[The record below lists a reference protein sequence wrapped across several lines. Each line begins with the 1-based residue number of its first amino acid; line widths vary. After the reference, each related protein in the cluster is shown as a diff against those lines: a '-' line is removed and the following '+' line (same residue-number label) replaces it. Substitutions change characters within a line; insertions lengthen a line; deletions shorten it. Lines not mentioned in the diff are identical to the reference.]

1 MTEPTTRYDQPGFA
15 PRVLQWFEQNGRHD
29 LPWQHPATPYRVW
42 ISEVMLQQTQV
53 ATVIPYFERFVE
65 RFPDVAR
72 LAAAD
77 LDEVLALW
85 AGLGYYARA
94 RNLHKCAQTLI
105 QDYAGEF
112 PETLEAVA
120 ALPGI
125 GRSTAGAILSLSRNQ
140 PHPILDGNVKRV
152 LARYFAIAGWPGQSA
167 VSKKLWQLSEAVTPA
182 TRTGDFNQA
191 MMDLGATVC
200 ARQPQCHQ
208 CPLRVGCQA
217 LAAGNPRDYPGRK
230 PKRAK
235 PRRQTVMLIVQA
247 AEGIL
252 LLRRPAQGIWP
263 GLWSLPECPVSKDP
277 VAWAKSEMGMVID
290 TIRHAAPLRHEFTH
304 FSLDIHPVYARL
316 AQGIEMRD
324 GEWVWYNS
332 QSSTSRGLPAPVK
345 RLITDKEIRP

>member
-1 MTEPTTRYDQPGFA
+1 
-15 PRVLQWFEQNGRHD
+15 
-29 LPWQHPATPYRVW
+29 
-42 ISEVMLQQTQV
+42 MLQQTQV
-53 ATVIPYFERFVE
+53 ATVIPYFERFIE
-65 RFPDVAR
+65 RFPDVAA

-94 RNLHKCAQTLI
+94 RNLHNCAQTLT

-112 PETLEAVA
+112 PQTLEAVT

-140 PHPILDGNVKRV
+140 PHPILDGNIKRV
-152 LARYFAIAGWPGQSA
+152 LARYFAIDGWPGQSA
-167 VSKKLWQLSEAVTPA
+167 VSKKLWQLSETVTPA
-182 TRTGDFNQA
+182 TRTRDFNQA

-200 ARQPQCHQ
+200 TRQPQCGR
-208 CPLRVGCQA
+208 CPLQMDCRA

-230 PKRAK
+230 PKREK
-235 PRRQTVMLIVQA
+235 PRRQTVMLVIRA

-252 LLRRPAQGIWP
+252 LVRRAPQGIWS
-263 GLWSLPECPVSKDP
+263 GLWSLPECPVSEDP
-277 VAWAKSEMGMVID
+277 ITWAQSEMGIVIEA
-290 TIRHAAPLRHEFTH
+290 ISHAAPLRHEFTH

-316 AQGIEMRD
+316 AQSIEMRD

-332 QSSTSRGLPAPVK
+332 QSSASRGLPAPVK
-345 RLITDKEIRP
+345 RLLADKETRP